1 MSINRALAHVEWG
14 CRVGWPHPSDDDAQE
29 AAFPRTTARF
39 IGGWHHRSMQ
49 EISAV
54 GELHRRDR
62 LAREAEEANL
72 SPAATRAGRS
82 KGRTVPEEPDEFRTA
97 FERDRDRII
106 HSKAFRRLKHKTQ
119 VFLNPEGDHFV
130 TRLTHTMQVTQ
141 VARSIAA
148 ALSLNEPLAEAIAL
162 GHDVG
167 HSPFGHTGEDALSPY
182 FAPEE
187 WHHAAQSV
195 RIFEVLEDAN
205 LTWEVRDGIRAHS
218 WRIDPPPATPEAFC
232 VRFADRIA
240 YLAHD
245 ALDALRA
252 GTLRRDAFP
261 PGVLERFGEPGRAWI
276 SAMINAVIDESLRT
290 GAVRMDADTLA
301 VMNRLRDFMFE
312 HVYQSAE
319 QLRQQRRAVAVIR
332 DLMDWHLEF
341 PAEIP
346 DSYRQ
351 DEASPVT
358 QAADYIAGMTD
369 RYALATHDRLFR
381 PTLNL

>member
-1 MSINRALAHVEWG
+1 
-14 CRVGWPHPSDDDAQE
+14 
-29 AAFPRTTARF
+29 
-39 IGGWHHRSMQ
+39 MQ
-49 EISAV
+49 ELGSA
-54 GELHRRDR
+54 GALRRRGRAD
-62 LAREAEEANL
+62 REAEEEHL
-72 SPAATRAGRS
+72 SSAATRSTASRGRE
-82 KGRTVPEEPDEFRTA
+82 RAEEPDPFRTA

-141 VARSIAA
+141 VARALAA

-167 HSPFGHTGEDALSPY
+167 HSPFGHTGEDALGPY
-182 FAPEE
+182 FAPEG

-195 RIFEVLEDAN
+195 RIFEVLEFQN

-218 WRIDPPPATPEAFC
+218 WKIEPPPATPEAHC

-245 ALDALRA
+245 GVDALRA
-252 GTLRRDAFP
+252 GVLDRASFP
-261 PGVLERFGEPGRAWI
+261 RVAIERFGEPGRPWINSMI
-276 SAMINAVIDESLRT
+276 SAVISESLRT
-290 GAVRMDADTLA
+290 GSVRMDEATLA
-301 VMNRLRDFMFE
+301 VMNELRDFMFT
-312 HVYQSAE
+312 HVYESAE
-319 QLRQQRRAVAVIR
+319 QQRQQRRAIAVIR
-332 DLMDWHLEF
+332 DLMEWHLEH
-341 PAEIP
+341 PREIP

-351 DEASPVT
+351 HDAPIEV

-369 RYALATHDRLFR
+369 RFALSTHDRLFR

>member
-1 MSINRALAHVEWG
+1 
-14 CRVGWPHPSDDDAQE
+14 
-29 AAFPRTTARF
+29 
-39 IGGWHHRSMQ
+39 MQ
-49 EISAV
+49 ELNAAGRLV
-54 GELHRRDR
+54 RRDR
-62 LAREAEEANL
+62 VAREADEERL
-72 SPAATRAGRS
+72 SPSASRSTASRGRE
-82 KGRTVPEEPDEFRTA
+82 RPEEPDPYRTA

-106 HSKAFRRLKHKTQ
+106 HAKAFRRLKHKTQ

-141 VARSIAA
+141 VARSLAV

-182 FAPEE
+182 FPPDG

-195 RIFEVLEDAN
+195 RVFDVLEDAN

-218 WRIDPPPATPEAFC
+218 WKIEPPPATPEAYC

-252 GTLRRDAFP
+252 GVLSRDSFP
-261 PGVLERFGEPGRAWI
+261 AAVIDRFGEPGRAWI
-276 SAMINAVIDESLRT
+276 NAMINAVIDESLRT
-290 GAVRMDADTLA
+290 GAVRMDPDTLG
-301 VMNRLRDFMFE
+301 VMNELRDFMFAN
-312 HVYQSAE
+312 VYQSAE
-319 QLRQQRRAVAVIR
+319 QLRQQRRAIAVIR
-332 DLMDWHLEF
+332 DLMDWHLEH
-341 PAEIP
+341 PEEIP
-346 DSYRQ
+346 ASIP
-351 DEASPVT
+351 EGSASP
-358 QAADYIAGMTD
+358 QMRAADYIAGMTD

>member
-1 MSINRALAHVEWG
+1 MSTAQHATRTGSRAQWPWHDR
-14 CRVGWPHPSDDDAQE
+14 RVQD
-29 AAFPRTTARF
+29 
-39 IGGWHHRSMQ
+39 
-49 EISAV
+49 ISAAST
-54 GELHRRDR
+54 LLRRDR
-62 LAREAEEANL
+62 LAREAEEDRL
-72 SPAATRAGRS
+72 SPAATHSIQSRGRE
-82 KGRTVPEEPDEFRTA
+82 RPEPPDEFRTA

-141 VARSIAA
+141 VARSLAN
-148 ALSLNEPLAEAIAL
+148 ALALNEPLAEAIAL

-182 FAPEE
+182 FDPGE

-195 RIFEVLEDAN
+195 RIYEVLEDAN
-205 LTWEVRDGIRAHS
+205 QTWEVRDGIRAHS
-218 WRIDPPPATPEAFC
+218 WRINPPPATPEAFC

-245 ALDALRA
+245 ALDAIRA
-252 GTLRRDAFP
+252 GVLDRDAFAP
-261 PGVLERFGEPGRAWI
+261 AILERFGEPGKAWI
-276 SAMINAVIDESLRT
+276 NAMINAVIDESLRT
-290 GAVRMDADTLA
+290 GAVRMDDETLA
-301 VMNRLRDFMFE
+301 VMNQLRDFMFDN
-312 HVYQSAE
+312 VYQSAE
-319 QLRQQRRAVAVIR
+319 QQRQQRRAIAVIR
-332 DLMDWHLEF
+332 DLMDWHLEH
-341 PAEIP
+341 PEEIP

-351 DEASPVT
+351 DEASAQT

-369 RYALATHDRLFR
+369 RFALATHDRLFR